1 MHNPHRYP
9 LVPSL
14 FLCAALAL
22 PATHAAAQGAKGA
35 KGIAGTWS
43 LVSNVTTDASGKKEP
58 TYGEKPMGQVTFT
71 PEGRYTLIISRP
83 DLPKVA
89 ANNRLKA
96 TAEENKAITG
106 GMLAHY
112 GKYKVD
118 PDGKS
123 FTLSIESSSFPNWN
137 GTQQKRLF
145 SVSGNELKWTTPQSS
160 GGGSSDLVWKRAS

>member
-1 MHNPHRYP
+1 MLNPSGFAI
-9 LVPSL
+9 VPSL

-22 PATHAAAQGAKGA
+22 PSTCAAAQGK
-35 KGIAGTWS
+35 KGITGTWS
-43 LVSNVTTDASGKKEP
+43 LVSNITTDASGKKDP

-71 PEGRYTLIISRP
+71 REGRYTLIISRP
-83 DLPKVA
+83 DLPKIA

-96 TAEENKAITG
+96 TADENKAITG
-106 GMLAHY
+106 GMLAHF

-118 PDGKS
+118 HDGKS